1 MRQYARL
8 RGHSRKL
15 EGPLTDKEKEPLPKE
30 KDNGII
36 GGVIAGVA
44 ALGAG
49 GYYVL
54 KGKDVA

>member
-1 MRQYARL
+1 MQLHAGVRYAP
-8 RGHSRKL
+8 RKL
-15 EGPLTDKEKEPLPKE
+15 EGPLTGKEKEPLPKE

-49 GYYVL
+49 G
-54 KGKDVA
+54 GDRRG

>member
-1 MRQYARL
+1 MSDDVRL
-8 RGHSRKL
+8 DL
-15 EGPLTDKEKEPLPKE
+15 LKEPLPKE

>member
-1 MRQYARL
+1 MQQYAGVR
-8 RGHSRKL
+8 HAPRKL
-15 EGPLTDKEKEPLPKE
+15 EEPLTDKEKEPLPKE

-49 GYYVL
+49 GYYVCYR
-54 KGKDVA
+54 G